1 MREHLSSEPQPPS
14 TVDDTVLVQ
23 GLRNGEEWAF
33 EALVRVFGARL
44 LATARRLV
52 GNEEDARDVV
62 QSAYLSAFRA
72 IGEFQGAAQIS
83 TWLHRIV
90 VNTALMRLR
99 SRRRKPEESIEA
111 LLPAF
116 KADGHFVDRLSSGAL
131 PADQLLEQQET
142 RRIVR
147 GAIEQL
153 PEPYRAVLVL
163 RDIEELSTKEV
174 AELLDMTTS
183 AVKVRLH
190 RARQALLTLL
200 RKEIFQ

>member
-1 MREHLSSEPQPPS
+1 MREHISSEPHPPS
-14 TVDDTVLVQ
+14 TLDDTVLVQ
-23 GLRNGEEWAF
+23 GLKNGEEWAF
-33 EALVRVFGARL
+33 EALVRVFGARM

-72 IGEFQGAAQIS
+72 IGEFQGSAQLS

-116 KADGHFVDRLSSGAL
+116 KADGHFVDRFSSEAM
-131 PADQLLEQQET
+131 PADQLLERQET
-142 RRIVR
+142 RRLVR

-174 AELLDMTTS
+174 AELLDITTS

-190 RARQALLTLL
+190 RARQALFTLL